1 MAALTG
7 PHLSPQHKKEKTM
20 TSIKDALA
28 EENFSAEEIIKLA
41 IARRGDIFPEQRIFI
56 EADPKAYSIN
66 QRAVGYAHQYDS
78 LGTPDQVLSLPM
90 RELIATC
97 MLAAKG
103 DDRFAPNH
111 VRRMWRIGVTNKVM
125 FEAALAMVPATGW
138 STIPHV
144 ALAVITAGD
153 PNYTDGAI
161 PEGGEPKTLKP
172 FVELTQGRT
181 TVQGFDKVNDA
192 GLLADP
198 DWADIA
204 KIDPEFARRAAR
216 LLDYALLVGGPTDKD
231 LLGPGP
237 RELVCIA
244 GLCGKGYVDF
254 AARHIRRAYAWGMT
268 QRQVLE
274 AICCLLP
281 MGGPP
286 SLQLGM
292 QAIRKAEAA

>member
-1 MAALTG
+1 MTTI
-7 PHLSPQHKKEKTM
+7 KE
-20 TSIKDALA
+20 ALA
-28 EENFSAEEIIKLA
+28 EENFSAEEIIRLA

-56 EADPKAYSIN
+56 QADPKAYSIN
-66 QRAVGYAHQYDS
+66 QRAVGYVHQYDK
-78 LGTPDQVLSLPM
+78 LGTAEQVLSLPM

-161 PEGGEPKTLKP
+161 PDGGEPKTLKP
-172 FVELTQGRT
+172 FVELIQGRT
-181 TVQGFDKVNDA
+181 LAQGVDDA

-204 KIDPEFARRAAR
+204 KIDPELATRAAR
-216 LLDYALLVGGPTDKD
+216 LLDYALLVGGPGDKD

-244 GLCGKGYVDF
+244 GLCSKGYVEM
-254 AARHIRRAYAWGMT
+254 AVRHIKRAYAWGMT
-268 QRQVLE
+268 KRQVME
-274 AICCLLP
+274 AISCLLP
-281 MGGPP
+281 MGGAP
-286 SLQLGM
+286 SLAIGM
-292 QAIRKAEAA
+292 QAIRLGDQP